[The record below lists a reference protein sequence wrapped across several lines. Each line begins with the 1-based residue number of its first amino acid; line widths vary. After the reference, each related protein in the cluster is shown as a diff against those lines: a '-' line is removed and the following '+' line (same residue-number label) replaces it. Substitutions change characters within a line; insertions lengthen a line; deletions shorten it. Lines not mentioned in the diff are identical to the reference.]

1 MKAKYFLLLIVGF
14 LFLTAA
20 CTTEQPASLSAQT
33 KEDDSLALQTLTDF
47 LDDLHAG
54 SYEEAALLYGGTYE
68 TMIDHNPNISP
79 KDHAALM
86 QNACTINGAQC
97 LRAKSIVLE
106 EKVSDSKFIYRV
118 EFQNANSSLLT
129 VGSCCGDNKS
139 NTQDQSSFI
148 FEVSRNEEGKFL
160 VMTMVPYLP

>member
-1 MKAKYFLLLIVGF
+1 MKAKCFLLLIVGL
-14 LFLTAA
+14 LFLAAA
-20 CTTEQPASLSAQT
+20 CTTKKSASLSAQI
-33 KEDDSLALQTLTDF
+33 KGDDSFALQTLTDF
-47 LDDLHAG
+47 LDDLHTG
-54 SYEEAALLYGGTYE
+54 SYEDAALLYGGTYE
-68 TMIDHNPNISP
+68 TMIDHNPTISP
-79 KDHAALM
+79 EDRAALM

-97 LRAKSIVLE
+97 LKAKSIVLE

-129 VGSCCGDNKS
+129 VGSCCGDNRS
-139 NTQDQSSFI
+139 NTQNKSSFL